1 MKDQREF
8 TRVGPHFDARIVIDN
23 EPVGQ
28 VTTLDIS
35 MGGALVEYDGDIDEG
50 SHCQLVI
57 SLVNNPELN
66 KITVLA
72 HVARKDGNKL
82 ALEFDSV
89 DVDSYQHLEKLVL
102 LNATDPESVQD
113 ELNSHLGIKPS
124 HKT

>member
-1 MKDQREF
+1 MKDHREF
-8 TRVGPHFDARIVIDN
+8 TRVGPHFDARIVIDD

-57 SLVNNPELN
+57 SLVNSPELN
-66 KITVLA
+66 KITVFA

-113 ELNSHLGIKPS
+113 ELNSHLGIKPL
-124 HKT
+124 HKA

>member
-8 TRVGPHFDARIVIDN
+8 TRVGPHFDAQIVVDN

-35 MGGALVEYDGDIDEG
+35 MGGALVEYNGDIDEG
-50 SHCQLVI
+50 SRCQLVI
-57 SLVNNPELN
+57 SLVSNPEQN
-66 KITVLA
+66 KITVLS
-72 HVARKDGNKL
+72 HVARKVGNKL

-102 LNATDPESVQD
+102 LNATDPDSVLD
-113 ELNSHLGIKPS
+113 ELDSHLGIKPS
-124 HKT
+124 HKA